1 MTLDEKVIRILEII
15 EDNARIPLNTLAKM
29 VNLSEA
35 EVTDII
41 KDLEKRNIIASYI
54 SVINWSKL
62 TEQEMVTAMIDV
74 KVTPK
79 RGVGFDDVAERIYR
93 FPQVKS
99 VYLMSGAFDL
109 SVEVEGKT
117 MLEVASFVSDKLA
130 TIESVLSTSTHFILK
145 KFKHDG
151 VILGENEKDRRMII
165 QP

>member
-1 MTLDEKVIRILEII
+1 MEII
-15 EDNARIPLNTLAKM
+15 ENNARIPLSTLAKM

-35 EVTDII
+35 DVTEII
-41 KDLEKRNIIASYI
+41 KDLEEKNIIASYV

-62 TEQEMVTAMIDV
+62 TEQEMVTALIDV

-130 TIESVLSTSTHFILK
+130 TIDSVISTSTHFILK

>member
-1 MTLDEKVIRILEII
+1 MDEKVIRILEII

>member
-1 MTLDEKVIRILEII
+1 
-15 EDNARIPLNTLAKM
+15 
-29 VNLSEA
+29 
-35 EVTDII
+35 
-41 KDLEKRNIIASYI
+41 
-54 SVINWSKL
+54 
-62 TEQEMVTAMIDV
+62 MVTALIDV

-130 TIESVLSTSTHFILK
+130 TIDSVISTSTHFILK

>member
-1 MTLDEKVIRILEII
+1 MNLDEKVIRVLEII
-15 EDNARIPLNTLAKM
+15 ENNARIPLSTLAKM

-35 EVTDII
+35 DVTEII
-41 KDLEKRNIIASYI
+41 KDLEKRNIIASYV

-62 TEQEMVTAMIDV
+62 TEQEMVTALIDV

-130 TIESVLSTSTHFILK
+130 TIDSVISTSTHFILK

>member
-1 MTLDEKVIRILEII
+1 MEII
-15 EDNARIPLNTLAKM
+15 ENNARIPLSTLAKM

-35 EVTDII
+35 DVTEII
-41 KDLEKRNIIASYI
+41 KDLEKRNIIASYV

-62 TEQEMVTAMIDV
+62 TEQEMVTALIDV

-130 TIESVLSTSTHFILK
+130 TIDSVISTSTHFILK

>member
-1 MTLDEKVIRILEII
+1 MDEKVIRVLEII
-15 EDNARIPLNTLAKM
+15 ENNARIPLSTLAKM

-35 EVTDII
+35 DVTEII
-41 KDLEKRNIIASYI
+41 KDLEKRNIIASYV

-62 TEQEMVTAMIDV
+62 TEQEMVTALIDV

-130 TIESVLSTSTHFILK
+130 TIDSVISTSTHFILK

>member
-1 MTLDEKVIRILEII
+1 MNLDEKVIRVLEII
-15 EDNARIPLNTLAKM
+15 ENNARIPLSTLAKM

-35 EVTDII
+35 DVTEII
-41 KDLEKRNIIASYI
+41 KDLEEKNIIASYV

-62 TEQEMVTAMIDV
+62 TEQEMVTALIDV

-130 TIESVLSTSTHFILK
+130 TIDSVISTSTHFILK

>member
-1 MTLDEKVIRILEII
+1 MDDKKIRILEII
-15 EDNARIPLNTLAKM
+15 ESNSRIPLETLAKM
-29 VNLSEA
+29 VNLPVE
-35 EVTDII
+35 EVTSII
-41 KDLEKRNIIASYI
+41 KDLEENKIIASYI
-54 SVINWSKL
+54 SVINWAKI
-62 TEQEMVTAMIDV
+62 TDQEMVTALIDV

-79 RGVGFDDVAERIYR
+79 RGVGFDDVSERIYR

-130 TIESVLSTSTHFILK
+130 TIDSVISTATHFILK
-145 KFKHDG
+145 KYKHDG
-151 VILGENEKDRRMII
+151 VILGESEKDRRMII